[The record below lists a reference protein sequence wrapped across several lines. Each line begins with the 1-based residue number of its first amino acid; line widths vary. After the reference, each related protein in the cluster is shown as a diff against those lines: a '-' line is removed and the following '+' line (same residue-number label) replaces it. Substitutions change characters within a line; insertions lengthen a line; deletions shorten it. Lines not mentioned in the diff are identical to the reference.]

1 MCPTRKFAKGCV
13 KGMHKIGLI
22 GDSDTIRGFSA
33 LGLATF
39 EVIDRAGAVAA
50 VQAALKGGFAVVFIT
65 ERIYPQVEYLV
76 RAAEST
82 LPVFTVIPD
91 NQGSTGL
98 GQMRLR
104 KMVERAIGV
113 DILFKEEGKTNG

>member
-1 MCPTRKFAKGCV
+1 
-13 KGMHKIGLI
+13 MHKIGLI

>member
-1 MCPTRKFAKGCV
+1 
-13 KGMHKIGLI
+13 MHKIGLI

-91 NQGSTGL
+91 KQGSTGL

>member
-1 MCPTRKFAKGCV
+1 
-13 KGMHKIGLI
+13 MHKIGLI

-39 EVIDRAGAVAA
+39 EVIDRAQAVAA
-50 VQAALKGGFAVVFIT
+50 VEGVLKGGFAVVFVT
-65 ERIYPQVEYLV
+65 ERIYPQVEYLI
-76 RAAEST
+76 RAAREST
-82 LPVFTVIPD
+82 LPIFTVIPD

-98 GQMRLR
+98 GQQRLR